1 MLLFILK
8 YMLNDINLVMRI
20 LNFTYVKQ
28 KDLSTSYR
36 TVLVTEDT
44 DKYLLGYDMS
54 NLDPELHEELAARA
68 TVLKDEFNMRL
79 QLLAKEYDLV
89 HDYRRFLK
97 SGIVN
102 GSLV

>member
-1 MLLFILK
+1 
-8 YMLNDINLVMRI
+8 MLNDINLVMKV

-28 KDLSTSYR
+28 KDLSTSNR

-54 NLDPELHEELAARA
+54 NLDPELHEEFAAMA
-68 TVLKDEFNMRL
+68 TVIKDEFNMKL
-79 QLLAKEYDLV
+79 QMLAKQYDLA

-97 SGIVN
+97 TGIVS